1 MKTTFNLRLP
11 EELCDKIEHEAKRN
25 NLSIN
30 QYILYTLTKTLYYN
44 EALHLVKEKIS
55 SVSKEDVRSILDK
68 IPAKKP
74 LEGDEL

>member
-11 EELCDKIEHEAKRN
+11 EELCNKIEYEANKN

-30 QYILYTLTKTLYYN
+30 KYILYTLTKTLYYN
-44 EALHLVKEKIS
+44 EALELVKEKFSKIGNKD
-55 SVSKEDVRSILDK
+55 VSSILDK
-68 IPAKKP
+68 IPANPP